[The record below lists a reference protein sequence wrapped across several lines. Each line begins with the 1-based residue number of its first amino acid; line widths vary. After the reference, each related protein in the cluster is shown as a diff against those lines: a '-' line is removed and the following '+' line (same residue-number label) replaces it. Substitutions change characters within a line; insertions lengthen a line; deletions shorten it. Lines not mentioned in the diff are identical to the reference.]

1 VLERKVHFSLYQR
14 GRVRVG
20 VNDISELSYPPPA
33 PSAGRGV
40 FVKKF
45 IDGYFNLPAKRQ
57 PHRLNGAIK

>member
-1 VLERKVHFSLYQR
+1 MKTLFFLE
-14 GRVRVG
+14 G
-20 VNDISELSYPPPA
+20 I
-33 PSAGRGV
+33 GRGSDGL